1 MGVEAALLTCVG
13 DGADIPWR
21 DSLAS
26 PRRCAAAVY
35 FDEH

>member
-1 MGVEAALLTCVG
+1 MNVEAALLTRVG

-26 PRRCAAAVY
+26 TRCCAAAVY
-35 FDEH
+35 FDGH